1 MKTPEK
7 TKNIDGHM
15 VEYKQ
20 RGDLFISWWKVTERG
35 DMLQKNLK
43 EVNEMKRR
51 WMYVI
56 LTTFFAVFLLYS
68 CLPTTT
74 NNTEVTIVV
83 DRLGVYRNATL
94 ILAQDGLSGEWKELT
109 GTNGI
114 YKFNVNNPDG
124 VYSVAAV
131 DDSDSEIQLFHST
144 LAEEKTVN
152 IAFPP
157 DYDTDFA
164 TLTVY
169 VPTDYASAK
178 MSIAFLNYSPLLSFS
193 LNDASATVKIPK
205 GRGDLVIIIRNQ
217 DSETLSKIYVKRNF
231 DFLSSQS
238 ITIAKNDLKDPA
250 QQITGGTQ
258 LVFYNWILGKTI
270 VPFFLNQNTAIPE
283 TVMNSED
290 KYVASYLNGDLIKS
304 YISWSKVTKDVPV
317 TIKDGVKELSSAT
330 TTMSATT
337 VENNLPK
344 ITFVPYTSPISEYKT
359 RYYSFDISK
368 KVTIG
373 DYTYPSQTHS
383 IFITPGYLAKVE
395 NVYKFPNITLTAW
408 KDAYKP
414 VTDYV
419 VQSLG
424 ICLSPNTID
433 EINSLK
439 IGTEVL
445 GLYSKF

>member
-1 MKTPEK
+1 MKGK
-7 TKNIDGHM
+7 
-15 VEYKQ
+15 
-20 RGDLFISWWKVTERG
+20 
-35 DMLQKNLK
+35 
-43 EVNEMKRR
+43 

-56 LTTFFAVFLLYS
+56 LATFFAVFFLYS
-68 CLPTTT
+68 CTSPTTT
-74 NNTEVTIVV
+74 NSKEVVITI
-83 DRLGVYRNATL
+83 DRDGINRNATL
-94 ILAQDGLSGEWKELT
+94 ILAQDGLNGEWKELT

-317 TIKDGVKELSSAT
+317 TIKNGINELSPSTTTISAT
-330 TTMSATT
+330 A

-344 ITFVPYTSPISEYKT
+344 ITFVPYKSPISEYKT
-359 RYYSFDISK
+359 RYYSFAISK
-368 KVTIG
+368 KVG
-373 DYTYPSQTHS
+373 DLYFTYTTQTHS